1 MDNVVPAG
9 PPSLLLSD
17 LHCPRSAPAPE
28 GCRSC
33 RAEPHASRSWQKL
46 GQSSAAVTRWGN
58 RELRAQ
64 AGGVSGAQSVIFKE
78 HFGGQEASGEEPWG
92 EGEPPEHFDNKPPHL
107 FLQPEFHTAV
117 TRGCVRGRQMARAAP
132 IRCSPP
138 LPRPSSLPTPPPPLP
153 PLCHY

>member
-9 PPSLLLSD
+9 PPSFLLSD

-64 AGGVSGAQSVIFKE
+64 AGGVSGAPSVIFKE
-78 HFGGQEASGEEPWG
+78 HFGGQEASGEESWG
-92 EGEPPEHFDNKPPHL
+92 RGSLLNTSTTSL
-107 FLQPEFHTAV
+107 HTSSSSQNSTLRSTAAV
-117 TRGCVRGRQMARAAP
+117 
-132 IRCSPP
+132 
-138 LPRPSSLPTPPPPLP
+138 
-153 PLCHY
+153 